1 VGDADNLQA
10 IDSGEIARVACED
23 RKPICY
29 GRRSNHGI
37 VRAGRRFAATSAE
50 RGGNLAESPGGRGI
64 KCDWIKVGFSL
75 LQVRLARCSVRIT
88 ARDERANGELR
99 KCDRRNE
106 WFGRQKLRIAQS
118 RQQDEGRGIENATG
132 LRDGMHQIRLLR
144 RSGIST

>member
-1 VGDADNLQA
+1 VGDADNVQS

-23 RKPICY
+23 RKSICY

-37 VRAGRRFAATSAE
+37 VRAGRRFAATSSK
-50 RGGNLAESPGGRGI
+50 RRGNLAEGPGGRGI
-64 KCDWIKVGFSL
+64 KCDRIKVGFSL

-118 RQQDEGRGIENATG
+118 RQQDDGRGIERPRACATG
-132 LRDGMHQIRLLR
+132 CI
-144 RSGIST
+144 RSGC